1 MASGSRSSSGGTGA
15 SKACPPS
22 PGNQDPCKGLRD
34 QLAAHEQK
42 YRDYI
47 ANPSAGDNM
56 GILSAAYNAGD
67 MTRYT
72 NIINGRIRNL
82 DKQISDF
89 RKQLEECEKTH
100 GK

>member
-1 MASGSRSSSGGTGA
+1 M
-15 SKACPPS
+15 
-22 PGNQDPCKGLRD
+22 RD

-56 GILSAAYNAGD
+56 GILSAAYNSGD

-89 RKQLEECEKTH
+89 RKQLEECEKNH